1 VVQVRS
7 DNLSPRA
14 IGGAILAALRH
25 SRQELLDGALVSVDA
40 SRARLRILPL
50 K

>member
-1 VVQVRS
+1 MKVVVS
-7 DNLSPRA
+7 
-14 IGGAILAALRH
+14 ALRQA
-25 SRQELLDGALVSVDA
+25 RQDLIAGALVSVDA